1 MLAMDNKE
9 LCDRVALTLGSTQR
23 TGSLTPSSELV
34 LIFHIGPDIREIL
47 FPEQSLST
55 IIK

>member
-34 LIFHIGPDIREIL
+34 LIYHIGPDIREIL